1 MADRAA
7 DIGSSSETS
16 RGDALLATILAV
28 AASLGLCMAFSFG
41 YWVRGLI
48 DRDGNTTGTVRPDLV
63 FGKGGS
69 TPRSQ
74 PARAADL
81 GAEAVARPAADAS
94 APGGALHQATTDKQ
108 PVPAVPTPKDPPTEV
123 AASVSRPSAPEPFD
137 LGESN
142 SRPSAPFIVP
152 DKPWFALADLKLKE
166 PAACNLAKPVCA
178 VDRSLNTAL
187 SWARS
192 PTEAAAR
199 ARAAGKLVFLMQV
212 SGNFED
218 PGFT

>member
-7 DIGSSSETS
+7 DIGSSSEAS

-48 DRDGNTTGTVRPDLV
+48 DHDRNTTGTVRPGLV
-63 FGKGGS
+63 LGKEGS
-69 TPRSQ
+69 TPGSQ
-74 PARAADL
+74 PARATDFE
-81 GAEAVARPAADAS
+81 AEAIARPAADAS
-94 APGGALHQATTDKQ
+94 PPAGTLHQATTDKQ
-108 PVPAVPTPKDPPTEV
+108 PVPAAPTPKDPPTEV
-123 AASVSRPSAPEPFD
+123 AASVSRPAAPEPFD
-137 LGESN
+137 LGESI

-152 DKPWFALADLKLKE
+152 DKPWFALADLKVDR
-166 PAACNLAKPVCA
+166 PAACDQTRRVCA

-187 SWARS
+187 TWARS
-192 PTEAAAR
+192 PKEAAAR
-199 ARAAGKLVFLMQV
+199 ARANGKLVFLMQV